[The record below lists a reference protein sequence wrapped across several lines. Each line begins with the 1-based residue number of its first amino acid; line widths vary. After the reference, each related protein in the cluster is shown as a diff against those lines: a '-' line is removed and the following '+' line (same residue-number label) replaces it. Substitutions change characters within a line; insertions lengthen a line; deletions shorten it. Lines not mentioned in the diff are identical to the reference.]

1 MKTDLTVTT
10 IEVQMECQG
19 ISCWDFAY
27 PTGKCSLPS
36 KKDCPFTR
44 SGSKSR
50 KSKSKDQSRPESS
63 NATFSFRNKAK
74 HESQTI
80 DARTFLVSCPN
91 PPSVIN
97 PHTFTTISALLLQ
110 PRTQLV
116 LLVPQKHIVCSR
128 VCEIS
133 RLPRSGGSGI
143 QVLPVPEVVAM
154 TYTTTSAE
162 TGGDS
167 DNDDNNVNTVEKA
180 NVAELVRK
188 IVKYTKTKNFDGY
201 LVFQEDRASWQFL
214 ERVGKGVM
222 AAAGKAESRK

>member
-1 MKTDLTVTT
+1 MKANLTVTT

-27 PTGKCSLPS
+27 PTGKCSLLS
-36 KKDCPFTR
+36 KKDCPLTE

-50 KSKSKDQSRPESS
+50 NSKSKDQSRPESS
-63 NATFSFRNKAK
+63 NATFSFRNKTK
-74 HESQTI
+74 RESQTI
-80 DARTFLVSCPN
+80 DATTYLVSCPN
-91 PPSVIN
+91 PSSVIN
-97 PHTFTTISALLLQ
+97 PHTFTTISTLLLQ
-110 PRTQLV
+110 PHTQLV

-154 TYTTTSAE
+154 TYTATRAE

-167 DNDDNNVNTVEKA
+167 DDDDNVNTVEKA
-180 NVAELVRK
+180 NVAALVRK

-214 ERVGKGVM
+214 ERVGKGVT
-222 AAAGKAESRK
+222 AAAGKIESRK